1 MCLSMDRVYYRNKVR
16 ELRLK
21 ALIPSQA
28 ELARRSGICRTRIC
42 ALENNRTALS
52 IQYAFRLKK
61 VLRCS
66 LDDLYEEFTGE
77 RTESKGPGHEAQD
90 NRVPQH

>member
-1 MCLSMDRVYYRNKVR
+1 MDTLYYRNKVR

-28 ELARRSGICRTRIC
+28 ELARRSGICRTTIC

-61 VLRCS
+61 ILGCS
-66 LDDLYEEFTGE
+66 LDELYEEFTSQG
-77 RTESKGPGHEAQD
+77 TESKMPSHSGQD
-90 NRVPQH
+90 N

>member
-1 MCLSMDRVYYRNKVR
+1 MPLSMKRLYYRNKLR

-28 ELARRSGICRTRIC
+28 ELARRSGIYRTTIC

-52 IQYAFRLKK
+52 VYYAFRLKK
-61 VLRCS
+61 VLGCS
-66 LDDLYEEFTGE
+66 LDDLYEEFTSEG
-77 RTESKGPGHEAQD
+77 TESSAPSH
-90 NRVPQH
+90 R

>member
-1 MCLSMDRVYYRNKVR
+1 MYNNLGYKYYALRYRRVALQLYYRNKVR

-28 ELARRSGICRTRIC
+28 ELARRSGICRTTIC

-52 IQYAFRLKK
+52 IHYAFRLRK
-61 VLRCS
+61 VLGCY
-66 LDDLYEEFTGE
+66 LDDLYEEL
-77 RTESKGPGHEAQD
+77 K
-90 NRVPQH
+90 

>member
-1 MCLSMDRVYYRNKVR
+1 MPQSMTRVYYKNKVR

-28 ELARRSGICRTRIC
+28 ELARRSGICRTTIC
-42 ALENNRTALS
+42 ALEKNCTALS

-61 VLRCS
+61 VLGCS
-66 LDDLYEEFTGE
+66 LDDLYEEFRDEG
-77 RTESKGPGHEAQD
+77 TESGGAG
-90 NRVPQH
+90 